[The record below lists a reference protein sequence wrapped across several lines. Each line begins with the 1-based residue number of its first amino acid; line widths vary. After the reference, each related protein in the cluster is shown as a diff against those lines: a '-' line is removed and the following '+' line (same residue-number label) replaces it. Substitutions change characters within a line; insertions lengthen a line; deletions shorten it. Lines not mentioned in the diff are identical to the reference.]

1 MSVKKVNFRHM
12 THLRYPSKASKA
24 TKEWQNYTDTVD
36 IPSLVLM
43 ENMDRTG
50 AETVFMVFKD
60 LKTVLDGS
68 HRQRGT
74 DDENGKV
81 LINSKVAFVSMRN
94 RLHQPLMPEPIKAKF
109 QHLMTGKKG
118 ATNTKMT
125 SWLIRV

>member
-24 TKEWQNYTDTVD
+24 TKEWMNYTDTVD

-60 LKTVLDGS
+60 LKTILE
-68 HRQRGT
+68 GT
-74 DDENGKV
+74 QHGDDNGKV
-81 LINSKVAFVSMRN
+81 IVNSKVAFVSMRN
-94 RLHQPLMPEPIKAKF
+94 RLHMPLMPEPIKATFK
-109 QHLMTGKKG
+109 HLMTGTK
-118 ATNTKMT
+118 TN
-125 SWLIRV
+125 IE